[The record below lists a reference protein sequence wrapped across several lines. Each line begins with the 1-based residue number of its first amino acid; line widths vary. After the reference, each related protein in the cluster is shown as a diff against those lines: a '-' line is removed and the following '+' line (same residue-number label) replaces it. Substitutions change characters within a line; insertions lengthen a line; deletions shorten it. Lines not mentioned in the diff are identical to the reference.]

1 MATLRDISVF
11 FYSIRTVDVI
21 TLGLEKEFPAIILRL
36 ALLVHCGPRAFK
48 EKSFVGPWV
57 QTTGLSIIAGC
68 ASSVSITRC
77 ILYNILDYMH
87 RAIGQCRFING
98 LTIVP
103 NCMWVTKNFSKVM
116 FLKRR

>member
-1 MATLRDISVF
+1 M
-11 FYSIRTVDVI
+11 
-21 TLGLEKEFPAIILRL
+21 GLEREFPAIILRL

-77 ILYNILDYMH
+77 ILYNILGDMRRNY
-87 RAIGQCRFING
+87 RPAQINTWFDDCPQLHVG
-98 LTIVP
+98 D
-103 NCMWVTKNFSKVM
+103 KD
-116 FLKRR
+116 FLKNHCPRNCDAFCSKTFKLRV